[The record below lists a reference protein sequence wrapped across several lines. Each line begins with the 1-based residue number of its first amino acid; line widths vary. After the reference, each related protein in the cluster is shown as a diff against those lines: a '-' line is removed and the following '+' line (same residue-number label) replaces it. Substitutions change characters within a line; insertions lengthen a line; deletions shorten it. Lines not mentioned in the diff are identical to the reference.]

1 MKQQQTNPPSKI
13 SFTAWGETAS
23 IELEGSDLNMEEF
36 YDLCV
41 RLAAAAG
48 FAQNNIKEYFGG
60 EQRSHPPYR
69 Q

>member
-1 MKQQQTNPPSKI
+1 MKYNQPNPPSKI

-23 IELEGSDLNMEEF
+23 IELESSDLDMEKF

-48 FAQNNIKEYFGG
+48 FAQNNIKEYFGD
-60 EQRSHPPYR
+60 R
-69 Q
+69 